1 MKQSELKSK
10 IKLLAKQI
18 LSKPKEDADAKEAVE
33 YYEFYKFPELKKVI
47 VSLLT
52 PDFNAFISSVDWV
65 APRPTTFRINL
76 KNDHEFYLMWN
87 DISWIAQVEGK
98 KYYLLNLS
106 EEQHA
111 AEAISRVLKYLSNIL
126 KEKITKERS
135 IYEKW
140 ILRDEDGNPVP
151 LEDENGEPI
160 KDSIKISDMRSFEND
175 INEFMNLNNEIPFEK
190 IDINELNLQSVKIK
204 DIIKI
209 EFLFI

>member
-1 MKQSELKSK
+1 MIFIKNSELNEEMLKD
-10 IKLLAKQI
+10 LNNLM
-18 LSKPKEDADAKEAVE
+18 
-33 YYEFYKFPELKKVI
+33 ELDI
-47 VSLLT
+47 A
-52 PDFNAFISSVDWV
+52 PSS
-65 APRPTTFRINL
+65 AL
-76 KNDHEFYLMWN
+76 K
-87 DISWIAQVEGK
+87 
-98 KYYLLNLS
+98 
-106 EEQHA
+106 
-111 AEAISRVLKYLSNIL
+111 ISRVLKDLSNIL
-126 KEKITKERS
+126 KEKISKERS

-204 DIIKI
+204 EIIKI

>member
-1 MKQSELKSK
+1 MIFIKNSELNEEMLKD
-10 IKLLAKQI
+10 LNNLM
-18 LSKPKEDADAKEAVE
+18 
-33 YYEFYKFPELKKVI
+33 ELDI
-47 VSLLT
+47 A
-52 PDFNAFISSVDWV
+52 PSS
-65 APRPTTFRINL
+65 AL
-76 KNDHEFYLMWN
+76 K
-87 DISWIAQVEGK
+87 
-98 KYYLLNLS
+98 
-106 EEQHA
+106 
-111 AEAISRVLKYLSNIL
+111 ISRVLKDLSNIL
-126 KEKITKERS
+126 KEKISKERS

>member
-1 MKQSELKSK
+1 MIFIKNSELNEEMLKD
-10 IKLLAKQI
+10 LNNLM
-18 LSKPKEDADAKEAVE
+18 
-33 YYEFYKFPELKKVI
+33 ELDI
-47 VSLLT
+47 A
-52 PDFNAFISSVDWV
+52 PSS
-65 APRPTTFRINL
+65 AL
-76 KNDHEFYLMWN
+76 K
-87 DISWIAQVEGK
+87 
-98 KYYLLNLS
+98 
-106 EEQHA
+106 
-111 AEAISRVLKYLSNIL
+111 ISRVLKDLSNIL

-175 INEFMNLNNEIPFEK
+175 INEFMNLNNEMPFEK

>member
-1 MKQSELKSK
+1 MIFIKNSELNEEMLKD
-10 IKLLAKQI
+10 LNNLM
-18 LSKPKEDADAKEAVE
+18 
-33 YYEFYKFPELKKVI
+33 ELDI
-47 VSLLT
+47 A
-52 PDFNAFISSVDWV
+52 PSS
-65 APRPTTFRINL
+65 AL
-76 KNDHEFYLMWN
+76 K
-87 DISWIAQVEGK
+87 
-98 KYYLLNLS
+98 
-106 EEQHA
+106 
-111 AEAISRVLKYLSNIL
+111 ISRVLKYLSNIL

-175 INEFMNLNNEIPFEK
+175 INEFMNLNNEMPFEK